1 MVELCLYMAATKV
14 RFLYLL
20 PILVYSGY
28 CWKVIAPALGA
39 GESVSITDTP
49 TKISLIARLKKRG
62 LLCGVGV
69 NVGAVPTL
77 SNLYQN

>member
-1 MVELCLYMAATKV
+1 MVELCLYMAAAKV

-20 PILVYSGY
+20 PILVYPGY

-49 TKISLIARLKKRG
+49 TIF
-62 LLCGVGV
+62 
-69 NVGAVPTL
+69 AVKNLTREDATSTL
-77 SNLYQN
+77 T